1 MIPVDLATL
10 EEIALIRGWFLLKQY
25 EVFTLGTVSCFSE
38 LNNHRLMQIHPPPPE
53 NELYYG
59 IGEKGELITLN
70 RLSFILVGLK

>member
-38 LNNHRLMQIHPPPPE
+38 LNNHRLMQIHPPPPKM
-53 NELYYG
+53 NCIMG
-59 IGEKGELITLN
+59 SVKKAN
-70 RLSFILVGLK
+70 